1 MGFME
6 EPIKVLPQSRPP
18 TATEATGEGERAVSE
33 RGKEGSANMCKMW
46 INPKMA
52 RSRRRASDESVVSA
66 YKTATKFREVSG
78 GNGGGLHAK
87 KSPRSTSPPTGEPRT
102 QRNSC
107 LWLLEVERPLSEWR
121 LPDFVA
127 WQW

>member
-1 MGFME
+1 M
-6 EPIKVLPQSRPP
+6 
-18 TATEATGEGERAVSE
+18 AAEATGEGERAVSE

-52 RSRRRASDESVVSA
+52 RSRRPSDESVVSA

-87 KSPRSTSPPTGEPRT
+87 KSPSSTSWPTGGPRT

-107 LWLLEVERPLSEWR
+107 LWLLEVERPLSELSEWR
-121 LPDFVA
+121 LQDFVA

>member
-1 MGFME
+1 MQD
-6 EPIKVLPQSRPP
+6 VDQSQNG
-18 TATEATGEGERAVSE
+18 TFS
-33 RGKEGSANMCKMW
+33 S
-46 INPKMA
+46 
-52 RSRRRASDESVVSA
+52 SSDESVVSA

-87 KSPRSTSPPTGEPRT
+87 KSPRSTSPPTGGPRT